1 MQLKLLNPSSSQ
13 FEHLVMQMKWRL
25 RKGHGEAIYEIS
37 VADNGLLLGQSEND
51 LTLSE

>member
-1 MQLKLLNPSSSQ
+1 M
-13 FEHLVMQMKWRL
+13 RG
-25 RKGHGEAIYEIS
+25 RITIYEIS